1 MTSESF
7 LESFLTTL
15 KRQVA
20 AAEKKSEELPVKEKV
35 AKLEGENRR
44 LKAQL
49 RALVQAPD
57 AQIVAQPDEPDR
69 NVREQH
75 GAESATGEPRVP
87 IGHAGQPLGWSD
99 PLSYVVACACS
110 IQRTSKRHDVFR
122 VCPCRP
128 STATLSTATP
138 SCCDGEDA
146 RRSRALEDQ

>member
-1 MTSESF
+1 MTSES
-7 LESFLTTL
+7 LRMTIKRN

-20 AAEKKSEELPVKEKV
+20 AAEKKSEELKEKV
-35 AKLEGENRR
+35 AKLEGKTRR

-99 PLSYVVACACS
+99 PLSFGVACACS
-110 IQRTSKRHDVFR
+110 IQRISKRQDVFR